1 MEEKEVN
8 YHKLKEWVLAQGI
21 ALFGVAEIRP
31 FRKDFLELSKK
42 LTEAFESGVSMAVRL
57 SDAVLEEIEDR
68 PTQLYF
74 HHYRQANVFLDRVA
88 FGLAHLIQKMGYHA
102 LPIPASQII
111 DWENQKGHLSHKKVA
126 QEAGLGWMGR
136 NNLLVNPIHGACVR
150 LVTVLTDL
158 SLSHDTPLEEG
169 CGECRRCIVVCPAG
183 AIKERQ
189 QDFEHL
195 KCFEQLCLF
204 KKRDHIGQYICGV
217 CVKACKGKE
226 TVNRVQGTGV
236 RGQGIIVFKI

>member
-8 YHKLKEWVLAQGI
+8 YHKLKEWVLTQGI

-226 TVNRVQGTGV
+226 TVNRGQGTGDRV
-236 RGQGIIVFKI
+236 

>member
-226 TVNRVQGTGV
+226 TVNR
-236 RGQGIIVFKI
+236 GQGSGYNCF

>member
-1 MEEKEVN
+1 VEEKEVN

-226 TVNRVQGTGV
+226 TVNRGQGTGDRV
-236 RGQGIIVFKI
+236 

>member
-8 YHKLKEWVLAQGI
+8 YHKLKEWALAQGI

-158 SLSHDTPLEEG
+158 PLSHDTPLEEG

-226 TVNRVQGTGV
+226 TVNRVQGSGYNC
-236 RGQGIIVFKI
+236 F

>member
-226 TVNRVQGTGV
+226 TVNRGQGTGYNC
-236 RGQGIIVFKI
+236 F

>member
-8 YHKLKEWVLAQGI
+8 YYKLKEWVLAQGI

-226 TVNRVQGTGV
+226 TVNR
-236 RGQGIIVFKI
+236 GQGIIVFKI

>member
-226 TVNRVQGTGV
+226 TVNR
-236 RGQGIIVFKI
+236 GQGIIVFKI

>member
-1 MEEKEVN
+1 VPLVVEEKEVN

-226 TVNRVQGTGV
+226 TVNRGQGTGDRV
-236 RGQGIIVFKI
+236 

>member
-226 TVNRVQGTGV
+226 TVNRGQGTGDRV
-236 RGQGIIVFKI
+236 

>member
-1 MEEKEVN
+1 MPLVVEEKEVN

-226 TVNRVQGTGV
+226 TVNR
-236 RGQGIIVFKI
+236 GQGSGYNCF

>member
-8 YHKLKEWVLAQGI
+8 YHKLKEWVLTQGI

-226 TVNRVQGTGV
+226 TVNR
-236 RGQGIIVFKI
+236 GQGIIVFKI

>member
-1 MEEKEVN
+1 
-8 YHKLKEWVLAQGI
+8 
-21 ALFGVAEIRP
+21 
-31 FRKDFLELSKK
+31 
-42 LTEAFESGVSMAVRL
+42 VRL
-57 SDAVLEEIEDR
+57 SDAVLGEIEDR

-158 SLSHDTPLEEG
+158 PLSHDTPLEEG

-226 TVNRVQGTGV
+226 TVNR
-236 RGQGIIVFKI
+236 GQGIIVFKI

>member
-1 MEEKEVN
+1 VEEKEVN
-8 YHKLKEWVLAQGI
+8 YRKLKEWALAQGI
-21 ALFGVAEIRP
+21 ALFGVAEIIP

-57 SDAVLEEIEDR
+57 SDAVLGEIEDR

-158 SLSHDTPLEEG
+158 PLSHDTPLEEG

-226 TVNRVQGTGV
+226 TVNR
-236 RGQGIIVFKI
+236 GQGSGYNCF